1 MKVSLD
7 LRLFVEED
15 PAVTRREALAEL
27 GLAPSAS
34 DEDVKA
40 RWRDLVKVWQQ
51 ETGGSDAEEIERLIL
66 ARDAARS
73 KGPCGPYLPWR
84 GAHSPGAHS
93 PRECAAGARPFAP
106 KTPLR
111 RIEPTH
117 DISHRAFS
125 PNYGKPRCG
134 GPICGNRSAAPPRG
148 SAVSR
153 RGGDGNTKPIP
164 VGRAQRARRLTRRA
178 STRNNRLFLVRR
190 QARLTSSAEGRF
202 RPRGV
207 QKHALP
213 ANQAIWRRNRISA
226 PHAQSNT

>member
-164 VGRAQRARRLTRRA
+164 VERRA
-178 STRNNRLFLVRR
+178 TSPTANPTSEHSQQPAFFSTPAGAIDILR
-190 QARLTSSAEGRF
+190 GRT
-202 RPRGV
+202 
-207 QKHALP
+207 LP
-213 ANQAIWRRNRISA
+213 PPWGAKTRSPCKSGDLAA
-226 PHAQSNT
+226 